1 MRGAALQIHTRQRW
15 TTNSPR
21 VYARGVQPRSARLG
35 PDPADQVDLAEQLV
49 AAEER
54 GEIVEWPAPV
64 QTLPTPQPVRA
75 KREFAGRRIED
86 LSDEMAS
93 FVEEAGDDADWD
105 YFDRLTAEIERR
117 EAVNLANRARRQAA
131 KEARETAQGA
141 EYERLLA
148 QGMDDESAIELAY
161 GVSVQEQRR
170 INAMSTLR
178 GMGYSGK
185 VSMTCCDSITPTRC
199 IRRGQ
204 RRRKPHGAH
213 ARQQTHREGHEVGG
227 SVDDERSHSP
237 QICERRTERM
247 VGHAR
252 AADVR

>member
-1 MRGAALQIHTRQRW
+1 M
-15 TTNSPR
+15 
-21 VYARGVQPRSARLG
+21 
-35 PDPADQVDLAEQLV
+35 
-49 AAEER
+49 
-54 GEIVEWPAPV
+54 EWPAPV
-64 QTLPTPQPVRA
+64 QTLPTPQPVRV

-185 VSMTCCDSITPTRC
+185 GLDDLLRQYYADEVYQAWTAAEEPPGGTC
-199 IRRGQ
+199 
-204 RRRKPHGAH
+204 
-213 ARQQTHREGHEVGG
+213 
-227 SVDDERSHSP
+227 
-237 QICERRTERM
+237 
-247 VGHAR
+247 
-252 AADVR
+252 